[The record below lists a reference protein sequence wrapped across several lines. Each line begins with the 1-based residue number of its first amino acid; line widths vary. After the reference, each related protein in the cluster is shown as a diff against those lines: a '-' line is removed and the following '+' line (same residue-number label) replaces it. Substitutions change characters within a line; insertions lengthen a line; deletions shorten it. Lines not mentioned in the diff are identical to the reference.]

1 MRVNFLYLN
10 IIRFNLS
17 HFGQYEKAIFGKLS
31 EKIKGS
37 CTRRQYS
44 RIFSTAIMDIW
55 KASFP
60 NLVYYICGV
69 LRWQRYWKSHS
80 ILRTSRP

>member
-17 HFGQYEKAIFGKLS
+17 HFGQYEKAIFGMLS

-44 RIFSTAIMDIW
+44 RIFSTAIMDI
-55 KASFP
+55 
-60 NLVYYICGV
+60 
-69 LRWQRYWKSHS
+69 
-80 ILRTSRP
+80 